1 MYTEKERADM
11 EALKQAN
18 KKRDMEALQEWIAD
32 CVELNAGWGSEEAS
46 RRLYDSYSDWCRNRH
61 VRPWSLARWGK
72 SMSLAIAKRKS
83 YGTILYLGVR
93 LKSTEP
99 SKV

>member
-11 EALKQAN
+11 EALIEAN
-18 KKRDMEALQEWIAD
+18 KKRDMEALHQWIAD
-32 CVELNAGWGSEEAS
+32 CVELNAGWNSGVAAS
-46 RRLYDSYSDWCRNRH
+46 RLYDSYSAWCRNRQ

-93 LKSTEP
+93 LKSE
-99 SKV
+99 V